1 MERAERDDA
10 STRPQRQRA
19 AATHQRLWA
28 CRAAGHAGDPHA
40 SKAPL
45 AGAFAA
51 KFGGDPPQRCP
62 FEGVFQGDPLV
73 HRVGEA
79 QELLEAGASERTA
92 WKGRPSAADR
102 DALLIVLRVRNRC
115 TAMEL
120 KGKADD
126 ER

>member
-1 MERAERDDA
+1 MERAERDDPT
-10 STRPQRQRA
+10 TRPQRERS

-28 CRAAGHAGDPHA
+28 CRAAGHTGDPHG
-40 SKAPL
+40 SKALL

-51 KFGGDPPQRCP
+51 KFGGVAPERCP
-62 FEGVFQGDPLV
+62 FEGVFQDDPLV
-73 HRVGEA
+73 RRVGEA

-102 DALLIVLRVRNRC
+102 DALLITLRVRNRC
-115 TAMEL
+115 TALEMKRE
-120 KGKADD
+120 GDH